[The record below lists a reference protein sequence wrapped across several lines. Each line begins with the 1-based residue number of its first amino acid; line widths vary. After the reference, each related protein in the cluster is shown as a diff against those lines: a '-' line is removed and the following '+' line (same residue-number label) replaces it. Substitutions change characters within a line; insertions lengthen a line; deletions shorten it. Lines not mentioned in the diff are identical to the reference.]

1 MTLRGALVLALVV
14 AAPAAAGARPPAGDA
29 PTQLQQLVWKGTPV
43 FCGGDTRRLVAL
55 TFDDGPS
62 PWTLPLVAALR
73 RTNTPATFF
82 LVGNRVPLW
91 PQGARAAAR
100 AGTLGNHTWSHPH
113 LARLTPRAVERQLQA
128 TQIQIL
134 ETTRQ
139 LPAVFRPPY
148 EESTP
153 RIDRIARTLGLVDV
167 RWSVDSG
174 DATGVRPSAIV
185 RNVLEAVRP
194 GSIVLLHDAHPW
206 NPGVVRAL
214 VRGLRARRLRPV
226 TLPTL
231 FELDPPTTRAG
242 CR

>member
-1 MTLRGALVLALVV
+1 VRPAAVALLVV
-14 AAPAAAGARPPAGDA
+14 VLAAPAAAAPPRGDG
-29 PTQLQQLVWKGTPV
+29 PTELQQLVWRGTPV
-43 FCGGDTRRLVAL
+43 YCGGDKGRLVAL
-55 TFDDGPS
+55 TFDDGPG

-73 RTNTPATFF
+73 RAHVRATFF
-82 LVGNRVPLW
+82 LVGNRIAFW

-100 AGTLGNHTWSHPH
+100 AGVLGNHTWSH
-113 LARLTPRAVERQLQA
+113 LRLPRLRPQLVERQLRW
-128 TQIQIL
+128 TQVQIL

-148 EESTP
+148 EQASA

-174 DATGVRPSAIV
+174 DSARGASAAGVV
-185 RNVLEAVRP
+185 RSVLGAVRP
-194 GSIVLLHDAHPW
+194 GSIVLLHDAHTW
-206 NPGVVRAL
+206 NPGVVGAI
-214 VRGLRARRLRPV
+214 VRGLHARRLRPV

-231 FELDPPTTRAG
+231 LELDPPVAHDA